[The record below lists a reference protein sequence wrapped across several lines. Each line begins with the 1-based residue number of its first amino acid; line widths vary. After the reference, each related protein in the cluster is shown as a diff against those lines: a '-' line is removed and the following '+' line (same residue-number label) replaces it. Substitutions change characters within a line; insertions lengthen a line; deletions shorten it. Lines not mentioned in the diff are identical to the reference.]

1 MYLER
6 LLTILETITEA
17 GGQAALTVSEIATAT
32 GVPKPSLYR
41 QVNDLVDAG
50 LLEPRENGRYA
61 VGVRA
66 RRLSGQYVSQDDVRQ
81 LATPLLKKVAR
92 DTGAAFFLSRLSGA
106 SVEIIHAEVPVS
118 GVSYL
123 HPGIGARPLHA
134 CSCGKALAAFSTDKA
149 LNQALSG
156 RLRAYTDH
164 TKTDFETI
172 KSEFQTIRDQ
182 GYAECVEELEQ
193 GVCSVAAPV
202 KFGDQPV
209 RYSLGATGTLRVF
222 TPAFR
227 ASLGKTLVALC
238 EEMGHLLED
247 HEVSE
252 SHRLG

>member
-6 LLTILETITEA
+6 LLAIVETISSTDTS
-17 GGQAALTVSEIATAT
+17 AAMTVSEIAAAT
-32 GVPKPSLYR
+32 GVPKPSIYR

-66 RRLSGQYVSQDDVRQ
+66 RRLSGQNVMEDVVKQ
-81 LATPLLKKVAR
+81 MAVPLLKTAAR
-92 DTGAAFFLSRLSGA
+92 DTGVAVFLSRLSGA
-106 SVEIIHAEVPVS
+106 SVEILHAEVPLS

-134 CSCGKALAAFSTDKA
+134 CSCGKAISAFSEDAA
-149 LNQALSG
+149 LSQKLSG

-164 TKTDFETI
+164 TKIDYQNIT
-172 KSEFQTIRDQ
+172 SEFQIIKSQ

-202 KFGDQPV
+202 KLSGQPV
-209 RYSLGATGTLRVF
+209 RYSLGATGTLRIF
-222 TPAFR
+222 TASFR
-227 ASLGKTLVALC
+227 NSLGQTLISLC
-238 EEMGHLLED
+238 NDLSHMLGD
-247 HEVSE
+247 RHESTAQ
-252 SHRLG
+252 STG